1 MSRFQNEAT
10 KVVVSVAD
18 SKDFRFG
25 EGWHPYTGEP
35 DAEQTEGEYGTYK
48 VADLRSEIAHR
59 NEGRDEADLIP
70 TEGKKAELVEFLTAD
85 DTK

>member
-1 MSRFQNEAT
+1 VSRFQNEAT

-18 SKDFRFG
+18 SKDSRFG
-25 EGWHPYTGEP
+25 EGWRPYTGEP
-35 DAEQTEGEYGTYK
+35 DAERTEGEYGTYK
-48 VADLRSEIAHR
+48 VADLRAEIASR
-59 NEGRDEADLIP
+59 NEGRGPFSMIP